1 LNRRAFAI
9 ALLVGLLGLFLM
21 FLYQRRFEAEA
32 SGGEKIKLLTALKP
46 IERGKPITD
55 ELLATRE
62 VPMAYVEDRAIKDVE
77 KSRVMGLRVGNSV
90 QAGQTLMWT
99 DLATA
104 QEERRD
110 LSSLITPG
118 SRAVSIRT
126 SRDDS
131 SIALIKPGDYVDVLG
146 VMGDANRSAVILLQ
160 KVLVLASGLDTTP
173 DSIDRDKATQ
183 MLEKEALL
191 TLSLTLKEAQILALA
206 ADRGKIAVALRN
218 PEDPRT
224 LERPGDVTGDMLT
237 DPVKRPVTPHGVSR
251 PTEIPGQ

>member
-1 LNRRAFAI
+1 LNRRAFVI
-9 ALLVGLLGLFLM
+9 ALVIGMLGLFLL

-32 SGGEKIKLLTALKP
+32 SGGDKIKLLTALKP
-46 IERGKPITD
+46 IERGKPITE

-62 VPMAYVEDRAIKDVE
+62 VPMAYVEDRAIKEVE
-77 KSRVMGLRVGNSV
+77 KQRILGLRVGNTV
-90 QAGQTLMWT
+90 QAGQTIMWT

-126 SRDDS
+126 SREDS

-146 VMGDANRSAVILLQ
+146 VMGENNRAAVILLQ

-173 DSIDRDKATQ
+173 DAIDRDKASSI
-183 MLEKEALL
+183 LEREALL

-206 ADRGKIAVALRN
+206 ADRGKISVALRN

-237 DPVKRPVTPHGVSR
+237 DPVRRPVTPHGVSR
-251 PTEIPGQ
+251 PTEIGAQ

>member
-1 LNRRAFAI
+1 MNRRAFAI